1 LLGASVA
8 QLVGCA
14 TAPVRPDP
22 IGYLDRCP
30 AEARVTPVKLGIDP
44 GEEYPTFI
52 ESGLAPASNDPQH
65 PTRNV
70 KPGPINATLVVE
82 VKGVEQAY
90 VVSGVALTTF
100 KRVYIELDTLH
111 LPDGSTLPICGVA
124 TDMLHQYG
132 MPTYN
137 FIPFEGARVDPERV
151 DSSPGAVIINYPRF
165 ETVLQGPKGYPV
177 PRIVLAPPEY
187 R

>member
-8 QLVGCA
+8 QLAGCA

-30 AEARVTPVKLGIDP
+30 AEARATPVKLGIDP
-44 GEEYPTFI
+44 GKNPTFI
-52 ESGLAPASNDPQH
+52 ESGLAPASNDPGH

-70 KPGPINATLVVE
+70 KPGPIRATMVVE

-90 VVSGVALTTF
+90 EVSGEALTTF
-100 KRVYIELDTLH
+100 KRVYIQLDTLH

-124 TDMLHQYG
+124 TDALSQYG

-137 FIPFEGARVDPERV
+137 FIPFEGARVDPDRV
-151 DSSPGAVIINYPRF
+151 DPSPGAVIINYPRF
-165 ETVLQGPKGYPV
+165 DTVLQGPEGYRV